1 MFLQAWKEGQ
11 NVSAFI
17 DSLQMEAAFL
27 LIKERSTRIKTE
39 ISFMAG
45 QPTPPKKKKR
55 TPLRIRPYQ
64 GPINHWFPLI
74 RPGLIKA
81 MTVASEDYLNLLQV
95 LQNTRTLGK
104 KKV

>member
-1 MFLQAWKEGQ
+1 MLLQAWKEGQ

-45 QPTPPKKKKR
+45 QPIPPKNKR
-55 TPLRIRPYQ
+55 NPLRIRPCQ
-64 GPINHWFPLI
+64 GPINHLVS
-74 RPGLIKA
+74 LNKA
-81 MTVASEDYLNLLQV
+81 WPY
-95 LQNTRTLGK
+95 
-104 KKV
+104 